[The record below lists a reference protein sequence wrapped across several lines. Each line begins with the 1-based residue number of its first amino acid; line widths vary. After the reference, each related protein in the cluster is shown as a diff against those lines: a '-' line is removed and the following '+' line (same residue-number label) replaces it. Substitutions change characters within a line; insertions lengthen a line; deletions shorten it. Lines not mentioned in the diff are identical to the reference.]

1 MDDTDAS
8 TETCDYC
15 ESEIDASEW
24 HPVRA
29 VRDDGELEI
38 LAFCEEECV
47 EGWNGEEAQTQSEE
61 DYVV

>member
-1 MDDTDAS
+1 MDDDS
-8 TETCDYC
+8 TEICTHC

-29 VRDDGELEI
+29 VRDDEALEI

-47 EGWNGEEAQTQSEE
+47 EGWNGEEPDA
-61 DYVV
+61 V

>member
-1 MDDTDAS
+1 MDDTDVS

-29 VRDDGELEI
+29 VHQDGELEI
-38 LAFCEEECV
+38 LAFCTSECV
-47 EGWNGEEAQTQSEE
+47 ESWNDVADRSPSED